1 MNFRL
6 SSFLAALLLTLQL
19 PAHAPRAGMWIPF
32 LISGNISEMQEMGL
46 RLSAEDIYS
55 VNQSSL
61 KDAIVKFGGGC
72 TGSVISSQGL
82 VLTNHHCGFGSLQ
95 RHSSVENDLLSNGF
109 WATSPE
115 DELPNQG
122 LSVTFIV
129 SMRDVTSQVI
139 GEGLDDM
146 STVERARYIQERSRE
161 LTQEATG
168 SDPFLSAELAS
179 FYYGNQYILILK
191 RKFKDI
197 RLVGAPPSS
206 IGKFGG
212 DSDNWIWPRH
222 TGDFSLFRIYANAD
236 NAPAEYNEINRPYH
250 PEQYLEIDRDGVH
263 AGDFTMVYGFPAR
276 TSEYLV
282 SQAVSYQVEQNLPAR
297 VRLRTLRLDVINK
310 YMRSDDKVRI
320 QYASKQS
327 GISNGWKKWQGMIRG
342 LKVTNAVQRKKEFEA
357 RFANEVMRD
366 DRRPYHDLMK
376 GFEENYSAFLPYDLA
391 RTYLSEAGLSLE
403 LVSFAMRFRKLAEL
417 SELDG
422 IENMKLRAEC
432 DKLMK
437 QSARFFKDYYAPI
450 DHEIFPALLKAY
462 SDDLAPEYQP
472 QVLKDI
478 RRKFHG
484 DFEAYSDFVFKKSF
498 LTDPGKVQRFLKNYK
513 AKDLKKLK
521 KDPAYHL
528 MQGLLDSY
536 FKDIQPQWQR
546 YSNRIDSLYHLY
558 IRAQMEIYP
567 EQEYY
572 PDANF
577 TLRISYGK
585 VEGFYPADAVYDQY
599 QTTGWGI
606 LEKAFTG
613 MDDYRIDEKMRH
625 LLEEKDF
632 GPYGEN
638 GRLPVAFIASN
649 HTSGGNSGSPVL
661 NGEGQ
666 LCGLNFDRN
675 WEGTM
680 SDIQYDPDLCRNI
693 SVDIRY
699 ILFIIDKYAG
709 AQRLIRE
716 LEG

>member
-1 MNFRL
+1 MKLRF
-6 SSFLAALLLTLQL
+6 SASLAALLLSFQL
-19 PAHAPRAGMWIPF
+19 FAHAPREGMWIPF

-55 VNQSSL
+55 ANRSSL

-82 VLTNHHCGFGSLQ
+82 LLTNHHCGFGSLQ
-95 RHSSVENDLLSNGF
+95 RHSSVENDLLRNGF
-109 WATSPE
+109 WAASLE
-115 DELPNQG
+115 DELPNRG

-129 SMRDVTSQVI
+129 SMRDVTSEVI
-139 GEGLDDM
+139 GEGLDEM
-146 STVERARYIQERSRE
+146 SMVERARYIQERSRE
-161 LTQEATG
+161 LMKAATG
-168 SDPFLSAELAS
+168 TDPFLKAELAS

-191 RKFKDI
+191 RQFKDI
-197 RLVGAPPSS
+197 RLVGAPPGS

-212 DSDNWIWPRH
+212 DTDNWIWPRH

-236 NAPAEYNEINRPYH
+236 NGPAGYDEKNRPFR
-250 PEQYLEIDRDGVH
+250 PGKYLEIDRDGVH
-263 AGDFTMVYGFPAR
+263 PGDFTMVYGFPAR

-297 VRLRTLRLDVINK
+297 VRLRTLRLDVINAWMK
-310 YMRSDDKVRI
+310 SDDKIRI

-342 LKVTNAVQRKKEFEA
+342 LRVTDAVKRKKEFEA
-357 RFANEVMRD
+357 RFAKEAGRD
-366 DRRPYHDLMK
+366 DRRPWHDLLK

-391 RTYLSEAGLSLE
+391 RTYLTEAGLGLE
-403 LVSFAMRFRKLAEL
+403 LVSFAMRFRNLAEL

-422 IENMKLRAEC
+422 IEDMKLRAEC

-437 QSARFFKDYYAPI
+437 QSARFFKDYQAAV
-450 DHEIFPALLKAY
+450 DREIFPKLLKAY
-462 SDDLAPEYQP
+462 SEELDPEYQP

-478 RRKFHG
+478 RRRYHG
-484 DFEAYSDFVFKKSF
+484 DFEAYSDYVFKKSF
-498 LTDPGKVQRFLKNYK
+498 LADQEKVQRFLKNYK
-513 AKDLKKLK
+513 ARDLKKLK
-521 KDPAYHL
+521 KDPAFRL

-536 FKDIQPQWQR
+536 FEDIQPQWQR
-546 YSNRIDSLYHLY
+546 YSSRIDSLYRLY
-558 IRAQMEIYP
+558 VRAQMEIFP
-567 EQEYY
+567 EREYY

-585 VEGFYPADAVYDQY
+585 VEGFYPADAIYNQY
-599 QTTGWGI
+599 QTTGRGI

-613 MDDYRIDEKMRH
+613 LDDYLIDERMQK

-680 SDIQYDPDLCRNI
+680 SDIHYDPDLCRNI

-709 AQRLIRE
+709 AERLIRE
-716 LEG
+716 LDE

>member
-1 MNFRL
+1 MKLRFC
-6 SSFLAALLLTLQL
+6 SAMAALLLFVQL
-19 PAHAPRAGMWIPF
+19 PAHAPREGMWIPF

-55 VNQSSL
+55 VNRSSL

-82 VLTNHHCGFGSLQ
+82 LLTNHHCGYGSLQ
-95 RHSSVENDLLSNGF
+95 RHSSVENDLLSDGF
-109 WATSPE
+109 WAASLE
-115 DELPNQG
+115 EELPNRG

-129 SMRDVTSQVI
+129 SMRDVTSRVT
-139 GEGLDDM
+139 GEGLEDM
-146 STVERARYIQERSRE
+146 SMVQRARYIQERGRE
-161 LTQEATG
+161 LTREAAG

-191 RKFKDI
+191 RQFKDI
-197 RLVGAPPSS
+197 RLVGAPPGS

-212 DSDNWIWPRH
+212 DTDNWIWPRH

-236 NAPAEYNEINRPYH
+236 NAPAEYDEKNRPYR
-250 PEQYLEIDRDGVH
+250 PEKYLEIDRDGVQE
-263 AGDFTMVYGFPAR
+263 GDFTMVYGFPAR

-297 VRLRTLRLDVINK
+297 VRLRTLRLDVINAR
-310 YMRSDDKVRI
+310 MRSNDKVRI
-320 QYASKQS
+320 QYAGKQS

-342 LKVTNAVQRKKEFEA
+342 LKVTHAVKRKKEFEA

-366 DRRPYHDLMK
+366 DRRPYRELMK

-391 RTYLSEAGLSLE
+391 RTYLTEAGLGLE

-422 IENMKLRAEC
+422 IEDMKLRAEC
-432 DKLMK
+432 EKVLK
-437 QSARFFKDYYAPI
+437 QSARFFKDYHAPI
-450 DHEIFPALLKAY
+450 DREIFPALLKAY
-462 SDDLAPEYQP
+462 SEDLAPEYQP

-478 RRKFHG
+478 RRQFHG
-484 DFEAYSDFVFKKSF
+484 DFEAYSDYVFKKSF
-498 LTDPGKVQRFLKNYK
+498 LADREKVQRFLKNYK
-513 AKDLKKLK
+513 ARDLKKLK
-521 KDPAYHL
+521 KDPAYRL

-536 FKDIQPQWQR
+536 FEDIQPQWQR
-546 YSNRIDSLYHLY
+546 YSSRIDSLYRLY
-558 IRAQMEIYP
+558 IKAQMEVFP
-567 EQEYY
+567 GREYY

-585 VEGFYPADAVYDQY
+585 VEGFYPADAVYDHFK
-599 QTTGWGI
+599 TTGRGI

-613 MDDYRIDEKMRH
+613 MDDYLIDEKMRQ

-638 GRLPVAFIASN
+638 GQLPVAFIASN

-661 NGEGQ
+661 NGDGQ

-709 AQRLIRE
+709 AKRLIRE